1 MLSLGRAVTSRLPV
15 PVQFLLQRAL
25 LTPAFRFSAFIV
37 FPIVLLLL
45 VLAWWL
51 SEAQNLQRAE
61 AMLRQIETRFKH
73 DERFSVT
80 GLNVVTESPELK
92 DYLEQHIEFEHG
104 LGLFDIRP
112 RTIKETLED
121 LPAVIS
127 ASVIVVPGGGLDV
140 SVSERRPAIV
150 LRQQGSVALLDRF
163 GEQAFSGNLEAA
175 LQDLPLMAGAG
186 AGSNVGEALDIY
198 SAAEPIRE
206 SIRGL
211 LRVGERRWDLHL
223 DGKRI
228 IQLPEENPVAAVKH
242 LLAYDRKYR
251 LLARDFE
258 FIDLRIKDQTIV
270 RLTPEVFAA
279 AIGNSDDGGGGS

>member
-1 MLSLGRAVTSRLPV
+1 MLSIGRAVTSLLPV

-25 LTPAFRFSAFIV
+25 LTPTFRFSAFIV
-37 FPIVLLLL
+37 FPNVLLLL

-51 SEAQNLQRAE
+51 SETQNLQRAE
-61 AMLRQIETRFKH
+61 AVLRQIETRFKQ
-73 DERFSVT
+73 DERFNVT

-92 DYLEQHIEFEHG
+92 AYLEQHIDFERG

-112 RTIKETLED
+112 SMIKETLED

-127 ASVIVVPGGGLDV
+127 ANVIVVPGGGLEV
-140 SVSERRPAIV
+140 SVSERKPAIV
-150 LRQQGSVALLDRF
+150 LRQEGSVVLLDRF

-211 LRVGERRWDLHL
+211 LRIGERRWDLHL

-228 IQLPEENPVAAVKH
+228 IQLPEDNPVAAVKH

-270 RLTPEVFAA
+270 RLTPEVFAT
-279 AIGNSDDGGGGS
+279 AIGNSDDGGGDS